1 MNRLILTGLVV
12 ALVAGGTL
20 ANQGCST
27 RSAVGGAAAGA
38 AAAGGIY
45 EYQNK
50 RAMDELEREY
60 SKGEISRAE
69 YERRKEEISRRSLVY

>member
-12 ALVAGGTL
+12 ALVTGTSL
-20 ANQGCST
+20 TTQGCST

-50 RAMDELEREY
+50 RAMDELERQY
-60 SKGEISRAE
+60 SKREISRAE
-69 YERRKEEISRRSLVY
+69 YERRKEEISRRSLIY